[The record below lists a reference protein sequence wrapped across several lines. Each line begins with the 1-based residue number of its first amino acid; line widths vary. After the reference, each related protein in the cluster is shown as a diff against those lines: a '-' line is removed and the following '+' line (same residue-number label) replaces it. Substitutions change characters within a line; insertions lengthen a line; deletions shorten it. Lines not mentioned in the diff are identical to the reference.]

1 MSRLDELKQQLKKA
15 EAEETNA
22 YGLYMYYECADR
34 GYDAE
39 GASEARK
46 KYQIAEMRAD
56 LLRQEIM
63 ELEEHKDDKD
73 IT

>member
-1 MSRLDELKQQLKKA
+1 MSRLDELKQQLKEA
-15 EAEETNA
+15 EAAETSA
-22 YGLYMYYECADR
+22 YGQYMYYECADR

-39 GASEARK
+39 GASEAKK
-46 KYQIAEMRAD
+46 KYRAAEMKAD
-56 LLRQEIM
+56 MIRQEIM